1 MRLLRHTGTRMVRVL
16 SPFFAAVTRQCRL
29 HPGRT
34 ILAVTLMIASVHIG
48 GYAVRGVRQRIVRGD
63 AVHYYVYTRSLVFD
77 RDLDFENDYKG
88 LYTLDFNGDPPP
100 PDYDWW
106 FKRTQTG
113 LIRNYMAIGTPL
125 VWLPGFLGVTGAVAL
140 WDAAGGSYPLDGYG
154 LPFQLV
160 PSVTGLLAGGLGLWL
175 TFLLCRE
182 AGAVGNAM
190 AATLATFAGTS
201 YLYYMLVSPS
211 YSHAVSACVSAG
223 FFLFWW
229 RSRDRTTVWRYTCL
243 GLIGGLFALVRW
255 QDGLAMIVVVFD
267 ILAQGRRLATL
278 RERFVFA
285 VTRLT
290 AAGLASLAVFSP
302 QIAAWQ
308 ALYGQP
314 FTVPQGSGFMKWSSP
329 ALLPVLFSPLR
340 GLFSWTPIAAAALL
354 AIPWSWRQSRRMTM
368 VLTGFFLVSL
378 YVNAAVAD
386 WWAGE
391 AFGARRFLS
400 CFPVMAV
407 GLTVLLSRTGRWRVV
422 VGWLAAALVAA
433 NLLLLFHYELFMLGY
448 RSLAPY
454 PDNWI
459 TLWVDRFAVPFRLL
473 ASIF

>member
-1 MRLLRHTGTRMVRVL
+1 VIAT
-16 SPFFAAVTRQCRL
+16 L
-29 HPGRT
+29 H
-34 ILAVTLMIASVHIG
+34 SG
-48 GYAVRGVRQRIVRGD
+48 GYLVRGVRPRIVRGD

-77 RDLDFENDYKG
+77 GDLDFDNDYKG
-88 LYTLDFNGDPPP
+88 LYSLDAAVDPLSPGFS
-100 PDYDWW
+100 WW
-106 FKRTQTG
+106 FERTPTG

-125 VWLPGFLGVTGAVAL
+125 IWLPGFLGVTGAVAL

-154 LPFQLV
+154 VLFQLV
-160 PSVTGLLAGGLGLWL
+160 PSFTGLLAGGLGLWL

-182 AGAVGNAM
+182 VGGGGNAL
-190 AATLATFAGTS
+190 AATMATFAGTS

-223 FFLFWW
+223 FLLFWW
-229 RSRDRTTVWRYTCL
+229 RTRDRTTVWRYTCL
-243 GLIGGLFALVRW
+243 GLLGGLFALVRW
-255 QDGLAMIVVVFD
+255 QDGLAMIVVVLD

-278 RERFVFA
+278 RERLAFA
-285 VTRLT
+285 VTRLA

-314 FTVPQGSGFMKWSSP
+314 FTMPQGSGFMKWSSP

-354 AIPWSWRQSRRMTM
+354 AIPWSWRQSRRLTLA
-368 VLTGFFLVSL
+368 LTGFFLVSL
-378 YVNAAVAD
+378 YVNAAVSD

-407 GLTVLLSRTGRWRVV
+407 GLTVLLSRTGRWQVAVRWITA
-422 VGWLAAALVAA
+422 GLVCA
-433 NLLLLFHYELFMLGY
+433 NLLLLLHYELFMLGY
-448 RSLAPY
+448 RSIAPY
-454 PDNWI
+454 PDNWF
-459 TLWVDRFAVPFRLL
+459 TLWVDRFALPCRLL
-473 ASIF
+473 ASLF